1 MGWQTKQK
9 IVVRRRV
16 VYPGLLWALWVLA
29 LILGILESK
38 PNGAPGA
45 APHTEF
51 GLGIQIRMIDEY
63 TGIMIVECD
72 IFFMLDFTNFL
83 VSCYMNTYLATWLV
97 TSTRATS

>member
-1 MGWQTKQK
+1 MAAVGS
-9 IVVRRRV
+9 V
-16 VYPGLLWALWVLA
+16 GLWVLA

-51 GLGIQIRMIDEY
+51 GLGIIIRMIGEY

-72 IFFMLDFTNFL
+72 IFFMFYFTIFL

-97 TSTRATS
+97 ISTRTTS